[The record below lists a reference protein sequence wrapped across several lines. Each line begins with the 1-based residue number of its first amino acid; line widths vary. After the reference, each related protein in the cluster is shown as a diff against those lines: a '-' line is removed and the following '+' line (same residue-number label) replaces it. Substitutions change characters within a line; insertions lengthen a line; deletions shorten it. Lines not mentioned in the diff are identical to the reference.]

1 MDFSTIIP
9 NYSRKAKKINIPS
22 KKDKLFQ
29 DHQQNAFSISSTP
42 KKGQKV
48 PRVKIKW
55 FFGVFNDHEWN
66 MDLLKLRAKL
76 FDIFKYLDELTLIR
90 KRTAKLKVR
99 LSWSVNNFDG
109 YFKEHDS
116 DGIDMMFSHFFRQ
129 NQPSESV
136 E

>member
-1 MDFSTIIP
+1 
-9 NYSRKAKKINIPS
+9 
-22 KKDKLFQ
+22 
-29 DHQQNAFSISSTP
+29 
-42 KKGQKV
+42 
-48 PRVKIKW
+48 
-55 FFGVFNDHEWN
+55 